1 MLLAATRVA
10 AAGDLAVVVD
20 NGSNRVLLVDPAAAS
35 VVRQIF
41 VGNRRLIADI
51 ALSPDGETAF
61 VTSGNAQSVYAVDIR
76 SGAVRRNQIGGGPVG
91 IAISPDGLTLFVAL
105 IDAASVA
112 VMDTGSLAVLRT
124 LPVPREPVSVALD
137 ASGNRLFSTHFATDT
152 VTAVDVGS
160 GTWIGQVDVGAS
172 TQKAQY
178 GRYSDRVYVTTMAAK
193 VASIDPL
200 SLKVDILS
208 LPQTGLYGAAESG
221 SGLLV
226 LAAAQSQALGL
237 FVDAGALTLTS
248 VLRMLGEGP
257 GAVAFDSHGDRAYL
271 TSFFNSISSEEVS
284 DGVLSVVD
292 VAEPRVLLDIR
303 RVGRAARAVAISN
316 VELPCG
322 DGTLAPG
329 EGCDDGNRVG
339 GDGCALNCTR
349 EVARVFEVRPEESR
363 LTLRTQHA
371 DYEAGVRGSMVLRT
385 GGVGPDG
392 MVPVTIATEDVAFE
406 PIPLPGVG
414 CACLRPGTP
423 PETYGR
429 RPAAGDIGCSDAE
442 VLNVH
447 YSANRLHDRAPSD
460 PDCEGGTREGPG
472 DPHPGICNG
481 FDTYH
486 FIADDSRGSGVI
498 EAPLRFDLV
507 ADGGTCAI
515 DPTDPRKGADG
526 RPCTA
531 DDPGAATGTPL
542 HAFTTGSVLA
552 RVVVADL
559 DPAAIIGVYLGGQRF
574 DCVALAETT
583 RDGIGGVR
591 LASGLPLLHVPSLGD
606 AVLSLV
612 LQAHSDEP
620 PTPTPS
626 PTPFPTPSGPAFQ
639 VVDAFPGSLNGLD
652 PRLDRTS
659 TVALDGFLYL
669 PMRDADGPL
678 IWRSDGSEAGTV
690 PVLGATARPALTDIR
705 GPLVALGHRILF
717 AAIDAA
723 HGEELWRLD
732 TASGES
738 AIVADIRPGAAGSG
752 AHRLGSHR
760 GIAYF
765 VSDDGEHGYEL
776 WRSDGTAA
784 GTAMVADIAPGAAS
798 ANPTS
803 LVWLD
808 DVALFSADDG
818 VSGRE
823 LWRTDGTPAGTW
835 MVRDIVPGA
844 GGSFPG
850 SLIRF
855 GQRVFFSTQAGG
867 LWASDGT
874 MSGTTQVAPITLSPD
889 AAVLGDWL
897 IFEGLVDFT
906 TPQLWRTDG
915 TAAGTT
921 RVTTRELNADTV
933 GLSSFTEYN
942 GNLYFSAAA
951 GVHGR
956 EIWKTDGTDAGTRL
970 LKDIAPGP
978 GGEQYNIV
986 QAAAG
991 WLFIAGDDGQTGRE
1005 VWVSD
1010 GSEAGTRLL
1019 QDIAPGPF
1027 PSLQGGF
1034 FTQAGAYVFFAADD
1048 HVRNAGSELWA
1059 VRSADLGTPP
1069 SSPTPTPT
1077 RTPARCAGDCN
1088 GDGVVSIDE
1097 LIAAVAAALSDSA
1110 RDRCPA
1116 ADTDGDGGVSMAE
1129 LISAVARALEGCPGG
1144 R

>member
-51 ALSPDGETAF
+51 AVSPDGETAF

-76 SGAVRRNQIGGGPVG
+76 SGEVRRNQIGGGPVG
-91 IAISPDGLTLFVAL
+91 IAISPDGRTLFVAR
-105 IDAASVA
+105 IDAASIA
-112 VMDTGSLAVLRT
+112 VLDTRSLAVLRT
-124 LPVPREPVSVALD
+124 VPVPREPDSVALAAD
-137 ASGNRLFSTHFATDT
+137 GQRLFASHFAAGT
-152 VTAVDVGS
+152 VTVVDVAS
-160 GTWIGQVDVGAS
+160 DTEIGQLDVGCC
-172 TQKAQY
+172 TQRTQR
-178 GRYSDRVYVTTMAAK
+178 GRYSDRVYVTKGNGEFAA
-193 VASIDPL
+193 IDPL
-200 SLKVDILS
+200 SLEVRLVS
-208 LPQTGLYGAAESG
+208 LGHTGLDGAAESASG
-221 SGLLV
+221 SLV
-226 LAAAQSQALGL
+226 LAAAQTQALGL
-237 FVDAGALTLTS
+237 FLDAGSLTLTS
-248 VLRMLGEGP
+248 TLRMLGEAP
-257 GAVAFDSHGDRAYL
+257 GTVAFDSHGDRAYL
-271 TSFFNSISSEEVS
+271 TSYFNSISSEEAS

-292 VAEPRVLLDIR
+292 VAEPRMLLNIR
-303 RVGRAARAVAISN
+303 RVGRAARAVAITN

-322 DGTLAPG
+322 DGSLAG
-329 EGCDDGNRVG
+329 AEACDDGNRVG

-349 EVARVFEVRPEESR
+349 EVARVFDVRPEESR

-371 DYEAGVRGSMVLRT
+371 DYEAGVHGSMVLRT
-385 GGVGPDG
+385 GSVGPDG
-392 MVPVTIATEDVAFE
+392 VLPVTIAASDVAFD
-406 PIPLPGVG
+406 PIPLPGAG
-414 CACLRPGTP
+414 CACLRAGTP
-423 PETYGR
+423 PETYGLR
-429 RPAAGDIGCSDAE
+429 QAAGDVGCGDEE

-447 YSANRLHDRAPSD
+447 YSANRLHDSSPSD
-460 PDCEGGTREGPG
+460 PDCAGGTREGPG
-472 DPHPGICNG
+472 DPHPGVCNG
-481 FDTYH
+481 PDTFH
-486 FIADDSRGSGVI
+486 FLADDTRGAGAI
-498 EAPLRFDLV
+498 EAPLRFDLI

-515 DPTDPRKGADG
+515 DPTDPRKGVDG

-531 DDPGAATGTPL
+531 DDPGAATAVPL
-542 HAFTTGSVLA
+542 HPFITGLALA
-552 RVVVADL
+552 RVGVANL
-559 DPAAIIGVYLGGQRF
+559 DPALTIGIDPEGSRF

-583 RDGIGGVR
+583 HDGIGGAR
-591 LASGLPLLHVPSLGD
+591 LASALPLLHVPSLGD
-606 AVLSLV
+606 AVLGLV

-652 PRLDRTS
+652 PSLDRTS
-659 TVALDGFLYL
+659 TVALDGLLYL

-678 IWRSDGSEAGTV
+678 IWRSDGTEAGTV
-690 PVLGATARPALTDIR
+690 PVLGATGRPALTDLR
-705 GPLVALGHRILF
+705 GPLVALGHLILF
-717 AAIDAA
+717 AASDAA

-738 AIVADIRPGAAGSG
+738 TIVADIRPGAAGSG
-752 AHRLGSHR
+752 AHGLGSHR

-784 GTAMVADIAPGAAS
+784 GTARVADIAPGAAS

-808 DVALFSADDG
+808 DAALFGADDG
-818 VSGRE
+818 VSGPE
-823 LWRTDGTPAGTW
+823 LWRTDGTPAGTRR
-835 MVRDIVPGA
+835 VRDIVPGA
-844 GGSFPG
+844 GGSYPG

-855 GQRVFFSTQAGG
+855 GQRVLFSTQAGG

-874 MSGTTQVAPITLSPD
+874 TSGTTQISSITLSPD
-889 AAVLGDWL
+889 AAVLGGWL
-897 IFEGLVDFT
+897 IFEGFVDFT

-942 GNLYFSAAA
+942 GDLYFSAAD

-986 QAAAG
+986 QAAGG

-1005 VWVSD
+1005 VWISD
-1010 GSEAGTRLL
+1010 GTEAGTRLL
-1019 QDIAPGPF
+1019 QDIAPGPA
-1027 PSLQGGF
+1027 PSLEGGF

-1048 HVRNAGSELWA
+1048 HVRDAGSELWA
-1059 VRSADLGTPP
+1059 VRSEDFGTPP
-1069 SSPTPTPT
+1069 SFPTPTPT
-1077 RTPARCAGDCN
+1077 QPSARCAGDCN

-1097 LIAAVAAALSDSA
+1097 LIAAVAAALSESA

-1129 LISAVARALEGCPGG
+1129 LISAVARALEGCPGVG
-1144 R
+1144 